1 MNIRLKAIVLI
12 FSGLCSLGS
21 LNGQTPMGVTHSG
34 QSTSQ
39 APFPL
44 TQYTE
49 LKNPAPTDEESWKGL
64 SGTRCAWGNTY
75 TRYKKEVNPRLNQK
89 KIDIKG
95 WKGERVTAQLVVSSA
110 IDLENVSVEIAP
122 LTHSSGKQSISAD
135 RILKGFVRYVMT
147 DELNK
152 NQKGT
157 CGPRPDLSQF
167 DSTLVADP
175 IDHLAAA
182 LSIKAKTSQGYW
194 IRVWIPEDAI
204 SGNYSSDV
212 LIKNNQ
218 EVIGKLKLTVQVQQR
233 TLPQPDQWAFHLD
246 LWQNPFAVARY
257 HQVPLWS
264 EEHFRILK
272 TELQPYA
279 EAGGKVITVPIM
291 HHPWGGQTYD
301 PYETMITW
309 VRKIDGSWWFD
320 YTIFDKWVEFMMDMG
335 VKKEIGCYS
344 MIPWKLSFLYFD
356 QATNSMKELKSKPGE
371 QAYHDLWLSM
381 LKDFAAHLKSK
392 GWFDI
397 THIAMDERPMP
408 DMLKAL
414 KIIREADPD
423 FKVSLAGSLH
433 KELSD
438 ELNDYCIAIA

>member
-1 MNIRLKAIVLI
+1 MNIKVKAIVLI
-12 FSGLCSLGS
+12 SSGLCSLGS
-21 LNGQTPMGVTHSG
+21 LNGQNPMGVTHSG

-49 LKNPAPTDEESWKGL
+49 LKNPVPTDGESWKDL

-95 WKGERVTAQLVVSSA
+95 WKGERVAAQLVVSSA
-110 IDLENVSVEIAP
+110 IDLDNVSVEIAP

-182 LSIKAKTSQGYW
+182 LPIKAKTSQGYW

-212 LIKNNQ
+212 LIKNNH

-264 EEHFRILK
+264 EEHFRI
-272 TELQPYA
+272 
-279 EAGGKVITVPIM
+279 
-291 HHPWGGQTYD
+291 
-301 PYETMITW
+301 
-309 VRKIDGSWWFD
+309 
-320 YTIFDKWVEFMMDMG
+320 
-335 VKKEIGCYS
+335 
-344 MIPWKLSFLYFD
+344 
-356 QATNSMKELKSKPGE
+356 
-371 QAYHDLWLSM
+371 
-381 LKDFAAHLKSK
+381 
-392 GWFDI
+392 
-397 THIAMDERPMP
+397 
-408 DMLKAL
+408 
-414 KIIREADPD
+414 
-423 FKVSLAGSLH
+423 
-433 KELSD
+433 
-438 ELNDYCIAIA
+438 

>member
-1 MNIRLKAIVLI
+1 MNIRVKAIVLI

-21 LNGQTPMGVTHSG
+21 LNGQIPMGVTHSG

-49 LKNPAPTDEESWKGL
+49 LKNPAPTDEKSWKGL
-64 SGTRCAWGNTY
+64 SGTRCAWGDTY

-95 WKGERVTAQLVVSSA
+95 WKGERVAAQLVVSSA
-110 IDLENVSVEIAP
+110 IDLDNVSVEIAP

-182 LSIKAKTSQGYW
+182 LPIKAKTSQGYW

-204 SGNYSSDV
+204 SGN
-212 LIKNNQ
+212 
-218 EVIGKLKLTVQVQQR
+218 
-233 TLPQPDQWAFHLD
+233 
-246 LWQNPFAVARY
+246 
-257 HQVPLWS
+257 
-264 EEHFRILK
+264 
-272 TELQPYA
+272 
-279 EAGGKVITVPIM
+279 
-291 HHPWGGQTYD
+291 
-301 PYETMITW
+301 
-309 VRKIDGSWWFD
+309 
-320 YTIFDKWVEFMMDMG
+320 
-335 VKKEIGCYS
+335 
-344 MIPWKLSFLYFD
+344 
-356 QATNSMKELKSKPGE
+356 
-371 QAYHDLWLSM
+371 
-381 LKDFAAHLKSK
+381 
-392 GWFDI
+392 
-397 THIAMDERPMP
+397 
-408 DMLKAL
+408 
-414 KIIREADPD
+414 
-423 FKVSLAGSLH
+423 
-433 KELSD
+433 
-438 ELNDYCIAIA
+438 

>member
-1 MNIRLKAIVLI
+1 MNIRVKAIVLI

-21 LNGQTPMGVTHSG
+21 LNGQIPMGVTHSG

-49 LKNPAPTDEESWKGL
+49 LKNPAPTDEESWKDL
-64 SGTRCAWGNTY
+64 SGTRCAWGDTY
-75 TRYKKEVNPRLNQK
+75 TRYKKEVNPHLNQK

-95 WKGERVTAQLVVSSA
+95 WKGERVAAQLVVSSA
-110 IDLENVSVEIAP
+110 IDLDNVSVEIAP

-175 IDHLAAA
+175 IDHLATA
-182 LSIKAKTSQGYW
+182 LPIKAKTSQGYW

-212 LIKNNQ
+212 LIKNNH

-279 EAGGKVITVPIM
+279 DAGGKVITVPIM

-320 YTIFDKWVEFMMDMG
+320 YTIFDKWVEFMIDMG
-335 VKKEIGCYS
+335 IKRRSDV
-344 MIPWKLSFLYFD
+344 IP
-356 QATNSMKELKSKPGE
+356 
-371 QAYHDLWLSM
+371 
-381 LKDFAAHLKSK
+381 
-392 GWFDI
+392 
-397 THIAMDERPMP
+397 
-408 DMLKAL
+408 
-414 KIIREADPD
+414 
-423 FKVSLAGSLH
+423 
-433 KELSD
+433 
-438 ELNDYCIAIA
+438 